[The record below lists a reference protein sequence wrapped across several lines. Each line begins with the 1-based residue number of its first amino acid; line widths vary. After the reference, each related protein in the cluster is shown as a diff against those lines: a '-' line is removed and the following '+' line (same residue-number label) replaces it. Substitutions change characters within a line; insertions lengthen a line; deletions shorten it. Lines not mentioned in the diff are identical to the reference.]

1 MFEDSLVESRVGHVS
16 ASTRWTAFAS
26 ISVQCALAGLVIAL
40 PLLHP
45 ETLSFH
51 VDAPRV
57 LMPLPPRP
65 PVQIVRAQQA
75 AASSAASSVAV
86 PTTQT
91 ALPPMLPH
99 PTIDTGDAPPMHP
112 LRFGGDM
119 SPAIPNALETGAE
132 RSSRISVTP
141 TQPTGPLQ
149 VSSGVL
155 EGMLLTPIHPIYPA
169 IAKAAGVQGTVV
181 VEAIISRA
189 GTVESVRVVSG
200 PPMLQRAA
208 VEAIRV
214 ARYRPYRLNG
224 QPTDVQTTF
233 TVNFR
238 MGG

>member
-1 MFEDSLVESRVGHVS
+1 MFEDSLVESRVGHVF
-16 ASTRWTAFAS
+16 ASTRWTALAS
-26 ISVQCALAGLVIAL
+26 VTLQCALAGLVIAL

-45 ETLSFH
+45 EALSFH

-57 LMPLPPRP
+57 LMPLPPKP
-65 PVQIVRAQQA
+65 PVQIVRVQPATT
-75 AASSAASSVAV
+75 ASSIAL
-86 PTTQT
+86 PTATQT
-91 ALPPMLPH
+91 TLLPMLPH
-99 PTIDTGDAPPMHP
+99 PMIDTGDAPPVNP
-112 LRFGGDM
+112 LRFGADM
-119 SPAIPNALETGAE
+119 SPAIPNMLGTGAE
-132 RSSRISVTP
+132 RSSRVSVTP
-141 TQPTGPLQ
+141 VRPTGPVQ

-155 EGMLLTPIHPIYPA
+155 EGMLLTPIHPLYPA

-200 PPMLQRAA
+200 PPMLQAAA
-208 VEAIRV
+208 VEAIRA
-214 ARYRPYRLNG
+214 ARYRPYRLDG